1 MALTYTGVLACKC
14 PYCGYVNIAKS
25 LRFENQVVTGFTC
38 GREYVGTGCGKTFAV
53 RPVLHADVEVYKITE
68 VK

>member
-14 PYCGYVNIAKS
+14 PYCGYVNIVRS
-25 LRFENQVVTGFTC
+25 GDFENNRLETIMC
-38 GREYVGTGCGKTFAV
+38 DCDDHTGCGKVFAI
-53 RPVLHADVEVYKITE
+53 RPVLVAQVETYLITE